1 VLVLCCNA
9 QVWRLALLNQFRV
22 IPEAFVVADTAQA
35 LVGKWGHSSF
45 FRSEQLKPPYHF
57 LLAVLLSFN
66 ASAGDDGFLTPGLTA
81 EAVLAR
87 LGTDAA
93 PLVVDL
99 RSPIEYGIAH
109 IPGAVNIPLEKIEE
123 RLDEFRHDNGVLIY
137 CINGSRTLRAE
148 PVLLANDIENVYH
161 LEGSF
166 QGWLKD
172 EYPYEKG
179 GVKKTGW

>member
-1 VLVLCCNA
+1 MLKHVH
-9 QVWRLALLNQFRV
+9 
-22 IPEAFVVADTAQA
+22 
-35 LVGKWGHSSF
+35 HS
-45 FRSEQLKPPYHF
+45 
-57 LLAVLLSFN
+57 LLAALLSFSVV
-66 ASAGDDGFLTPGLTA
+66 ASDDGYLSPGLTPA
-81 EAVLAR
+81 ELQAKLD
-87 LGTDAA
+87 TEA
-93 PLVVDL
+93 PPLLVDL
-99 RSPIEYGIAH
+99 RSPAEFGIAH
-109 IPGAVNIPLEKIEE
+109 IPGAINIPSEELEE

-172 EYPYEKG
+172 KRPFEKG

>member
-1 VLVLCCNA
+1 M
-9 QVWRLALLNQFRV
+9 
-22 IPEAFVVADTAQA
+22 
-35 LVGKWGHSSF
+35 
-45 FRSEQLKPPYHF
+45 LKPVQHF
-57 LLAVLLSFN
+57 LLVALLSFSVV
-66 ASAGDDGFLTPGLTA
+66 ASDDGYLSPGLTPA
-81 EAVLAR
+81 ELQAKLD
-87 LGTDAA
+87 TEA
-93 PLVVDL
+93 PPLLVDL
-99 RSPIEYGIAH
+99 RSPAEFGIAH
-109 IPGAVNIPLEKIEE
+109 IPGAINIPSEELEE

-172 EYPYEKG
+172 KRPFEKG